1 MRRKI
6 LLHSRPVY
14 SIPLREMI
22 AMSIAAGHPVDW
34 SVLAYSDADRSVE
47 AYAAL
52 LGRERVHCLQRE
64 LTTTLPAYRDVS
76 DLGDMAE
83 FPASI
88 HAAVA
93 TSKLEWGLRSL
104 WSRPRTYQ
112 LALVRAT
119 HAVYKRVLLAE
130 KPDFV
135 MIPIVEQYDALILVH
150 LCQAMGIRLMIYA
163 HARSLDRAFFTESLT
178 ESLPR
183 RVLRGAP
190 GEAVL
195 TQARDFVNRFREEHR
210 AAFVVHRP
218 DPAAEIPVPGLRRR
232 LPARALRFGA
242 KTVRRIVRPA
252 ASGHEPHLVD
262 TYTPAKTLTIH
273 YIRSLKAYR
282 RLKGR
287 SGKRVFDVRTE
298 TQLPKDFVYF
308 PLQVTPEASIDV
320 QCPYF
325 ADQRRAIDLLLLN
338 LPAHWY
344 LVVKEH
350 PAMRGLRSPKL
361 YADLKTRASLLLADY
376 DLPGRALVER
386 ARVTVSVTGTSCL
399 EAFLLGRPALQLG
412 RSFFSPWIS
421 TFDSFDGLKETL
433 VAAAG
438 RAPTIDEAVDL
449 VARVFTIGRHF
460 LLYPPTDPYL
470 GPAAVMNRDNLR
482 RLVDAVVEHVSEES
496 ACIG

>member
-1 MRRKI
+1 MRRRI

-22 AMSIAAGHPVDW
+22 AMSQAAEQPIDW
-34 SVLAYSDADRSVE
+34 SVLAYSDADGSL
-47 AYAAL
+47 AGYAAL
-52 LGRERVHCLQRE
+52 LGRDRVHCLQRE
-64 LTTTLPAYRDVS
+64 LPAALPTYHDVT

-83 FPASI
+83 FPASV

-163 HARSLDRAFFTESLT
+163 HARTLDRAFFTESLV
-178 ESLPR
+178 EVLPR
-183 RVLRGAP
+183 RAFDAAP
-190 GEAVL
+190 AEAAMH
-195 TQARDFVNRFREEHR
+195 QARDFVTRFRDEHR
-210 AAFVVHRP
+210 ASFVVDRP
-218 DPAAEIPVPGLRRR
+218 DPATEIPVPGLRRR
-232 LPARALRFGA
+232 LPSRAVHFGARA
-242 KTVRRIVRPA
+242 VRRLVRPDGP
-252 ASGHEPHLVD
+252 GHEPHLVD
-262 TYTPAKTLTIH
+262 TYSPAKTLTIH
-273 YIRSLKAYR
+273 YIRYLKMFR

-287 SGKRVFDVRTE
+287 SSKHLFDVRTE
-298 TQLPKDFVYF
+298 AQLPKDFVYF

-325 ADQRRAIDLLLLN
+325 ADQVRAIDLLLLN
-338 LPAHWY
+338 LPAHWR

-350 PAMRGLRSPKL
+350 PAMRGIRSPKL

-376 DLPGRALVER
+376 DLPGRALIER

-399 EAFLLGRPALQLG
+399 EALLLGRPALQLG
-412 RSFFSPWIS
+412 RSFFSPWIA
-421 TFDSFDGLKETL
+421 TFDSFEGFKDTL
-433 VAAAG
+433 LATASK
-438 RAPTIDEAVDL
+438 APTFDDAVDL
-449 VARVFTIGRHF
+449 VARVLTIGRRF
-460 LLYPPTDPYL
+460 LLYPPTDPYH

-482 RLVDAVVEHVSEES
+482 RLVDAVAEHVVEES
-496 ACIG
+496 ACAG